1 MTNLNEIRTEF
12 LDFFEKNDH
21 TVVPSSPVIPQND
34 PTLMFVNAGMVPFK
48 DYFTGNQKP
57 ENKIATSS
65 QKCVRAGGKHNDLDN
80 VGHTARHLTF
90 FEMLGNFSFGDYF
103 KEEAIRLAWELL
115 TNKFEIPKDRL
126 LITVFDEDDEAFNL
140 WKKISGFSDEKIIKI
155 SSSDNFWSM
164 GSEGPCGP
172 CSEIFY
178 DHGESVFGGPPG
190 SKNEDGDRFVEIW
203 NLVFM
208 QYLKKEGEENVPLPK
223 PSIDTGM
230 GLERMSAVLQGKV
243 NSFEIDIF
251 KTLISDI
258 EEIIKIKTNDE
269 NIASFRIIA
278 DHLRSISF
286 LIADGVIPSNEG
298 RGYVLRRIMRRAM
311 RHSHKLG
318 FNKPILFQLSR
329 LVINLMSK
337 TYNELIRAEKLINIT
352 LLNEEEKFLS
362 TLSRGLKIL
371 EEEAMLLKSGDVF
384 NGKTAFKLY
393 DTYGFPI
400 DLTEDLLR
408 DKNLS
413 VDLKQFDSSMNKQK
427 EKAKKSWLGSGEK
440 KTEEIWFEVSNINE
454 GTEFLGYENF
464 EASAQVIS
472 IISNNKLVEKIE
484 EGEEGI
490 LVFNQTPFYAESGGQ
505 VGDIGIIFDENTE
518 FVVTDTKKKMNN
530 FHAHFGYVKKGIIE
544 KNNVLSLKINKDNR
558 NNISFNHSSTHLL
571 HEALRR
577 VLGEHVTQKGSQINA
592 KKFRFDFSHNN
603 PLDYNDLIKIE
614 SIVNEQIDKNT
625 NVVTEIL
632 TYDEAIKR
640 GALALFGE
648 KYGEIVRMCTM
659 GEDNFSIE
667 LCGGTHVQ
675 SLGEIGSFKLISQSS
690 VASGIRR
697 LEAVTGSM
705 VDKSEALIEKILIQ
719 KKAKE
724 DKQSNKKSLEI
735 VSKEILDGEIIK
747 LGEVS
752 LFFNFVKNID
762 GKNLRFL
769 IDECK
774 KDYDN
779 SVICIISSVDN
790 KVTIA
795 IGVTH
800 DAIND
805 YDSVELVNIVSEV
818 MRGRGGG
825 GRRDMALAGGT
836 DINMIEEAKKIL
848 IKKIENKS

>member
-251 KTLISDI
+251 ETLISDI

-530 FHAHFGYVKKGIIE
+530 FHAHFGYIKKGIIE

-705 VDKSEALIEKILIQ
+705 VDKSEALIEKLLIQ

-724 DKQSNKKSLEI
+724 DKQSNKKSPEI
-735 VSKEILDGEIIK
+735 VSKEVLDGEIIK

-800 DAIND
+800 DVIND

>member
-21 TVVPSSPVIPQND
+21 TVMPSSPVIPQND

-126 LITVFDEDDEAFNL
+126 LITVFNEDDEAFNL
-140 WKKISGFSDEKIIKI
+140 WKKISGFSDKKIIKI

-251 KTLISDI
+251 ETLISDI

-337 TYNELIRAEKLINIT
+337 PYNELIRAEKLINIT

-371 EEEAMLLKSGDVF
+371 EEEALVLKSGDIF

-472 IISNNKLVEKIE
+472 IILNNKLVEKIE

-530 FHAHFGYVKKGIIE
+530 FHAHFGYIKKGIIE
-544 KNNVLSLKINKDNR
+544 KNNVLSLKISKDNR
-558 NNISFNHSSTHLL
+558 NNVSFNHSSTHLL

-632 TYDEAIKR
+632 TYDEAIER

-735 VSKEILDGEIIK
+735 VSKEVLDGEIIK

-774 KDYDN
+774 KDYEN

-795 IGVTH
+795 IGVT
-800 DAIND
+800 DDVIND
-805 YDSVELVNIVSEV
+805 YDSVELVNIVSEI

>member
-12 LDFFEKNDH
+12 LEFFEKNDH
-21 TVVPSSPVIPQND
+21 AVVPSSPVIPQND

-800 DAIND
+800 DVIND

-836 DINMIEEAKKIL
+836 DIGMIEEAKKIL

>member
-251 KTLISDI
+251 ETLISDI

-530 FHAHFGYVKKGIIE
+530 FHAHFGYIKRGIIE

-705 VDKSEALIEKILIQ
+705 VDKSEALIEKLLIQ

-724 DKQSNKKSLEI
+724 DKQSNKKSPEI
-735 VSKEILDGEIIK
+735 VSKEVLDGEIIK

-800 DAIND
+800 DVIDD

>member
-251 KTLISDI
+251 ETLISDI

-337 TYNELIRAEKLINIT
+337 TYNELIRAEKLINLT

-371 EEEAMLLKSGDVF
+371 EEEAMLLKSGDIF

-472 IISNNKLVEKIE
+472 IISNNKLVKKIE

-530 FHAHFGYVKKGIIE
+530 FHAHFGYIKKGIIE
-544 KNNVLSLKINKDNR
+544 KNNVLNLKINEDNR

-735 VSKEILDGEIIK
+735 VSKEVLDGEIIK

-800 DAIND
+800 DVIND